1 MSPNHMQN
9 SLSNDPSIGRIRL
22 KYERKAGLN
31 EQTSAQKLMAE
42 KLRPVRTQ
50 KLSGINL
57 ERKGK
62 SVVKQRPALAPGVGG
77 YGVKSDLSTQLLVA
91 GKYEDTSMTNAQLK
105 VFKANVAAKDAEL
118 QLIRRRN
125 KEQMKT
131 LMADKL
137 GFTKK
142 DIVKL
147 NFKDELQILQKMKK
161 RHAKLVNAEAAAK
174 IQKVA
179 RGFITRMLVKPEI
192 LKRRAACLVIQKIWR
207 RLHLR
212 RNMREKLF
220 NIKFIASVVVQKY
233 LRGYL

>member
-1 MSPNHMQN
+1 
-9 SLSNDPSIGRIRL
+9 
-22 KYERKAGLN
+22 
-31 EQTSAQKLMAE
+31 
-42 KLRPVRTQ
+42 
-50 KLSGINL
+50 
-57 ERKGK
+57 
-62 SVVKQRPALAPGVGG
+62 
-77 YGVKSDLSTQLLVA
+77 
-91 GKYEDTSMTNAQLK
+91 
-105 VFKANVAAKDAEL
+105 
-118 QLIRRRN
+118 
-125 KEQMKT
+125 
-131 LMADKL
+131 
-137 GFTKK
+137 
-142 DIVKL
+142 
-147 NFKDELQILQKMKK
+147 MKK